1 MANGVSGVKPP
12 ALFKK
17 GETALEQPGRT
28 MLDKIWDQH
37 VIFRVSDD
45 TDLLHVDRHLLHDL
59 GGSRGLLDL
68 KSRDLKVHSPELTF
82 ATPDHAISSAPGRA
96 GTSKIGLELL
106 ASLRT
111 ETSASGIQLFD
122 VDEPGQGIVHVIG
135 PELGLSLPGSL
146 IVCGDSHTCTHG
158 GLGALAFGIGSSELT
173 HVLATQT
180 LIQRRPK
187 TMRVK
192 FEGKLPL
199 GVTAKDM
206 ILALIGHAGVAAGTG
221 YAVEYAG
228 SAIRDLPVEGR
239 FTICNLSI
247 EFGAK
252 MGMVAPDDKTYQ
264 YVKGRR
270 YAPEG
275 AMWERAL
282 KAWKQLPSDANAVFD
297 KEITIDVTKIKPQ
310 VTWGISPEHV
320 IGVDGNIPERRHPRG
335 PRGDGAR
342 RHLVRLGTGFHG
354 HGPLQQRQDLPL
366 LHRPQQEHG
375 GAASGEPRTRCSGA
389 SRSALGGLPQG
400 AEHGHTAS
408 DAGGGV
414 GPSKS
419 SISRRGGGTHT
430 PADSPRSAR
439 IPRERAQSGSDAMAP
454 RRGDRASNSP
464 RAISTTIAA
473 DPDLPLGAHLEIQR
487 RRALGRNSPCA
498 TDLEA
503 AAGWAHRE
511 APSAEIRRRRA
522 GRRVLEDAM
531 LLALG

>member
-1 MANGVSGVKPP
+1 M
-12 ALFKK
+12 
-17 GETALEQPGRT
+17 EQPGRT

-45 TDLLHVDRHLLHDL
+45 TDLLHIDRHLLHDL

-252 MGMVAPDDKTYQ
+252 MGMVAPDDKTYE

-275 AMWERAL
+275 AIWERAL
-282 KAWKQLPSDANAVFD
+282 KAWKQLPSDADAVFD

-320 IGVDGNIPERRHPRG
+320 IGVDGNIPDPATVEDP
-335 PRGDGAR
+335 AR
-342 RHLVRLGTGFHG
+342 RAALETALDYMGLKAGAPIAGTPVDWVFIGSCTNSRLS
-354 HGPLQQRQDLPL
+354 DL
-366 LHRPQQEHG
+366 R
-375 GAASGEPRTRCSGA
+375 
-389 SRSALGGLPQG
+389 
-400 AEHGHTAS
+400 
-408 DAGGGV
+408 
-414 GPSKS
+414 
-419 SISRRGGGTHT
+419 
-430 PADSPRSAR
+430 
-439 IPRERAQSGSDAMAP
+439 
-454 RRGDRASNSP
+454 
-464 RAISTTIAA
+464 
-473 DPDLPLGAHLEIQR
+473 
-487 RRALGRNSPCA
+487 
-498 TDLEA
+498 A
-503 AAGWAHRE
+503 AAEVARGRKVAPGVRAWVVPGSETVKRDAVAEGLDKVFTEAGFEWRE
-511 APSAEIRRRRA
+511 PGCSMCLAANGEVVTPGQRSVSTSNRNFIGRQGPQARTHLASPASAAAAAIA
-522 GRRVLEDAM
+522 GAIADVRTMER
-531 LLALG
+531 